1 MGPFAQKQGRP
12 VGEGSWGGEEAWE
25 AGAGPGLSSW
35 RGTWVFF
42 MSKGVR
48 GSRGVIWDR
57 PKQGQKV
64 CFRLKKKRSGYCPEN
79 VPEPGPRWG
88 ASLGAGGKGP
98 GRSCALLTF
107 AVLAAGSE
115 LSGDPSVRTGGF
127 PRRPDIGPG
136 HAVVTLCLLEP
147 QLRDL
152 WSGARGHRGAS
163 WGVGPPRP
171 VSCFS
176 AAP

>member
-1 MGPFAQKQGRP
+1 MQDEGSMGPFAQKQGRP

-64 CFRLKKKRSGYCPEN
+64 CFTLKKKRSGCCPEN

-115 LSGDPSVRTGGF
+115 LSGDPSVR
-127 PRRPDIGPG
+127 
-136 HAVVTLCLLEP
+136 
-147 QLRDL
+147 
-152 WSGARGHRGAS
+152 RGAS
-163 WGVGPPRP
+163 HVGRTSALGTRLSPFAFWSHSFEICGAEPGGTAGPPGVWGPRGL
-171 VSCFS
+171 
-176 AAP
+176 